1 MCFWMRWMGV
11 SKYICLFRHPR
22 FVVVRL
28 AIGEGPLLLRALLRV
43 YVWLGLNVMYISDRY
58 SPYGQI

>member
-28 AIGEGPLLLRALLRV
+28 AIGEGPLLVPKDPGRLL
-43 YVWLGLNVMYISDRY
+43 GSC
-58 SPYGQI
+58 